1 MRVHSRVETMDLANT
16 HFLPTTSPVEQSHHA
31 KKLTS
36 GRADLADRAGGG
48 GDAGDKG
55 SSGDKEL
62 HPLAIFL
69 FLIAIKA
76 STNAQSS
83 LK

>member
-16 HFLPTTSPVEQSHHA
+16 HFLPTTSPVEQSYHA

-69 FLIAIKA
+69 FLNGKIRGAEI
-76 STNAQSS
+76 
-83 LK
+83 